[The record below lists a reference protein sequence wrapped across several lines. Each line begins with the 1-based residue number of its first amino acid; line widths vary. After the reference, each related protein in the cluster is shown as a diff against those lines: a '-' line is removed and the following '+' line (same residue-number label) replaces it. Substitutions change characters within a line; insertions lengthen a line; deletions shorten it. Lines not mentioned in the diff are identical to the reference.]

1 MKQFLLTVPYS
12 KKAEDL
18 LIKLLAERGITEVEF
33 EGVPPTTERRWRKLL
48 AQARPKPARKALR
61 DSEKP
66 RVQLRVI

>member
-48 AQARPKPARKALR
+48 AQARKPARKALR